1 MSNVLDGLL
10 VRAQEAFARREEEAT
25 LEALLEAWRETR
37 ARPLAEVIQQLSD
50 RLCTGLTPLD
60 IGSWLYD
67 FTRWHPL
74 DVPRL
79 LAGFVEDSKRTL
91 PDAVQEGLET
101 VLRWPRDPRMLPPLM
116 TLLQLPVGEDAQVLK
131 ALCAVLDHVGVLYD
145 VQPLRDRQAQFA
157 NWPIMASRL
166 EQAIHSGL
174 SRRPPDLDAETQAH
188 CDALRAAISERT
200 AAEQRE
206 SPTREALLARIH
218 ATPGDD
224 EARCVLADQLLAVG
238 DPLGEFIALQ
248 FTPRADTARIA
259 RLLEANRVRWE
270 GCLGPAITRGWTRFE
285 RGFPVSVQLRGT
297 GARSGIAEPGPAWGT
312 VEEIDWNKG
321 AVRAHWGAEDAE
333 DWGKWLMHP
342 HLRGVTRH
350 QRVSPY
356 IARLLADHPVP
367 MRHLGLSQ
375 GSEPCDVELFDAL
388 ATLPRLSRLALADA
402 TAPQIA
408 ACAQS
413 RLAPRL
419 EHFAAAHEGEWSL
432 TVRPGSDAPVQATL
446 VSPSGARGLAEALR
460 AAVALGSQELVLRG
474 TRQLSTPAMAHLRT
488 AATVYTRVEW
498 L

>member
-1 MSNVLDGLL
+1 MLFRS
-10 VRAQEAFARREEEAT
+10 
-25 LEALLEAWRETR
+25 RETR
-37 ARPLAEVIQQLSD
+37 AGPLAEVIQQLSD
-50 RLCTGLTPLD
+50 RRCAGLIPLD
-60 IGSWLYD
+60 IGSWRYD

-74 DVPRL
+74 DLPRL
-79 LAGFVEDSKRTL
+79 LAGFLNDSKRTL

-101 VLRWPRDPRMLPPLM
+101 IVRWPRDPRMLPPLM
-116 TLLQLPVGEDAQVLK
+116 TLVQFPVAEDAQVLK

-145 VQPLRDRQAQFA
+145 VRPLRDRQASFA
-157 NWPIMASRL
+157 SRPIMAGWL

-174 SRRPPDLDAETQAH
+174 SRAPPDLEAETQAH
-188 CDALRAAISERT
+188 CDALRAAITERT

-206 SPTREALLARIH
+206 SATREALLARIH

-224 EARCVLADQLLAVG
+224 EARRVLADQLLAVG

-248 FTPRADTARIA
+248 YAPRADSARIA
-259 RLLEANRVRWE
+259 QLLEANQVRWE

-297 GARSGIAEPGPAWGT
+297 GSRYGIAEPGPAWGT
-312 VEEIDWNKG
+312 VEEINWNKG

-333 DWGKWLMHP
+333 NWGEWLLHP

-356 IARLLADHPVP
+356 IAHLLAPYPLP
-367 MRHLGLSQ
+367 MRHLGLTQ
-375 GSEPCDVELFDAL
+375 GDGPCDVELFDTL
-388 ATLPRLSRLALADA
+388 AKLPRLSRLELADA
-402 TAPQIA
+402 TALQIE

-419 EHFAAAHEGEWSL
+419 EHFAATLEGEWSL
-432 TVRPGSDAPVQATL
+432 TVRPGSGAPVQATL
-446 VSPSGARGLAEALR
+446 VSPSGARVLAEALR
-460 AAVALGSQELVLRG
+460 AAVALGSRELLLRG
-474 TRQLSTPAMAHLRT
+474 TSQLSPPAMAHLRA
-488 AATVYTRVEW
+488 AATVYARVEW